1 MLSFDNKMETILRNL
16 YGVIYRCKNDED
28 WTMDFINDGIYVL
41 SGYDKD
47 EILSGK
53 VSFGHDIIHPDD
65 QDWIW
70 DMIQKHMQQRLPFE
84 MEYRIVTKAGIE
96 KWVLERGQ
104 GIYDDKGDGEL
115 LYLEGFITDISKQKK
130 TEEELQRTKRDLSKY
145 KAVIEKS
152 DDFIAFS
159 NAQSQLTYINPA
171 GLKLLHLNIE
181 DENLVWDIIDDETS
195 DKREE
200 YLEKLNREGTLRM
213 EFNLYSKD
221 KVAFCE
227 MDNMLVKVDDEEGNF
242 VCFANIARNISEL
255 KRLQADLIQQNTTI
269 TEINHSKDRLFSL
282 VAHDLKGPVGN
293 LKNWL
298 DLISTTS
305 ISKEQFSDLVTHFQE
320 HIDKVLAMLEGLL
333 EWART
338 QLSGF
343 THTPIQFDMLQLA
356 KEVVEVAQDAAEK
369 KGISLDI
376 EAKNEIYEVFADRNQ
391 IQVVLRNIIANAIK
405 FTNLNGQ
412 VGVKLEKVDEQLK
425 VSISDTGKGMT
436 QSEMAKLF
444 NIQSHFTKEGTSKE
458 AGTGLG
464 LLLAKEMTTKNNGE
478 IWVESEA
485 EKGSVFHFT
494 VPMPVEALSN

>member
-1 MLSFDNKMETILRNL
+1 METILRNL

-41 SGYDKD
+41 SGYEKE
-47 EILSGK
+47 EILSQK

-65 QDWIW
+65 QEWIW
-70 DMIQKHMQQRLPFE
+70 EMIQQHMQQRLPYE
-84 MEYRIVTKAGIE
+84 MEYRIVTKTGME

-104 GIYDDKGDGEL
+104 GIYEDGNDGKL

-130 TEEELQRTKRDLSKY
+130 TEEALKKAERDLSKY
-145 KAVIEKS
+145 KAVIERS

-159 NAQSQLTYINPA
+159 NAESQLTYINPA
-171 GLKLLHLNIE
+171 GLKMLHLNIE
-181 DENLVWDIIDDETS
+181 DENLVWDIIDEETTN
-195 DKREE
+195 KREE
-200 YLEKLNREGTLRM
+200 YLEKLNKDGTLRM

-221 KVAFCE
+221 KEAFCE
-227 MDNMLVKVDDEEGNF
+227 MDNMLVKVDDEEGRF
-242 VCFANIARNISEL
+242 VCYANIARNISEL
-255 KRLQADLIQQNTTI
+255 KRLQADLMQQNKTI

-305 ISKEQFSDLVTHFQE
+305 ISKEQFSDLVTHFQQ

-343 THTPIQFDMLQLA
+343 THTPGQFDMLELA
-356 KEVVEVAQDAAEK
+356 KEVVEIAQDAAEK

-376 EAKNEIYEVFADRNQ
+376 EAKKETHEVFADRNQ

-405 FTNLNGQ
+405 FTDLNGK
-412 VGVKLEKVDEQLK
+412 VEVRLERTDGQLK

-436 QSEMAKLF
+436 HSEMAKLF
-444 NIQSHFTKEGTSKE
+444 NIQSHFTKEGTRKE
-458 AGTGLG
+458 TGTGLG

-478 IWVESEA
+478 IWVESEP

-494 VPMPVEALSN
+494 VPMPVETLSN